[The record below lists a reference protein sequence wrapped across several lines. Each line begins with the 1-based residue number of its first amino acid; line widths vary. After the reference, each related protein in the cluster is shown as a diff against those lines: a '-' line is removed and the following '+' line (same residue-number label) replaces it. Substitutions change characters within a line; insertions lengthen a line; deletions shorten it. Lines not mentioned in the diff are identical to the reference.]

1 MYQPCEEQ
9 FWRNAMTSS
18 RFDHR
23 EEEES
28 RKDGQQRNGT
38 LVATTL
44 ACMQDNRVRV
54 RPKLLP
60 SWMKNPSRNTFFI
73 HDILSFQNYY
83 QTSASKG
90 IEFRVIFIAGNSI

>member
-1 MYQPCEEQ
+1 
-9 FWRNAMTSS
+9 MTSS

-28 RKDGQQRNGT
+28 SNDEQQRDGT

-44 ACMQDNRVRV
+44 ACMQDDRVRV

-60 SWMKNPSRNTFFI
+60 SWMNNPSRNVFF
-73 HDILSFQNYY
+73 HPLHFVASQLLSD
-83 QTSASKG
+83 
-90 IEFRVIFIAGNSI
+90 